1 MVLFFTSTLL
11 SAGVHAASR
20 EVKHV
25 IFVLFFS
32 VGKGCHRSD
41 GIGIYKYNL
50 RV

>member
-25 IFVLFFS
+25 IIVLFFS
-32 VGKGCHRSD
+32 VGKG
-41 GIGIYKYNL
+41 GVTAPMELGFTYNL